1 MSDRHSSRF
10 ERLLE
15 TTARKVGGGSLHPV
29 ELLQRVQQAVE
40 ATRTSE
46 GKVAND
52 IRISLHP
59 DDYDRFRVD
68 LPRLKSQI
76 DRLLDARE
84 KRDGLT
90 RLGERR
96 VAFESSLDVAAG
108 MPGVTARFANIVRL
122 GSEASAGAT
131 RRLSRHTGLALVFDD
146 GSRVTLTH
154 TPFTIGRA
162 SDNDLVLVDL
172 TVSVHHAEIVRAL
185 DGFAIRDLGS
195 RNGIAVDGETLRDG
209 GISPGATITLGNT
222 VLRLESDGG

>member
-40 ATRTSE
+40 ASRTE

-52 IRISLHP
+52 IRIALHP
-59 DDYDRFRVD
+59 DDYDRFRVE
-68 LPRLKSQI
+68 LARLKTQI
-76 DRLLDARE
+76 GRLLDARE

-90 RLGERR
+90 RIGERR
-96 VAFESSLDVAAG
+96 ISFESSPAVAAG
-108 MPGVTARFANIVRL
+108 LPDVTARFANFVRL
-122 GSEASAGAT
+122 EGGVPAGAT
-131 RRLSRHTGLALVFDD
+131 RRLSRHTGVDLVFDD
-146 GSRVTLTH
+146 GSRVPLTH

-162 SDNDLVLVDL
+162 PDNDLVLVDL
-172 TVSVHHAEIVRAL
+172 TVSVHHAEIVRAG

-195 RNGIAVDGETLRDG
+195 RNGLLVDGNAVHDAEL
-209 GISPGATITLGNT
+209 SPGALITLGNT
-222 VLRLESDGG
+222 VLRLESASG